1 MSMALI
7 GAATNIV
14 GGLIQGFGAKK
25 RARAAQKRYRQAERA
40 FNNLK
45 AQRQGLN
52 DLGALAKD
60 RSGDITNP
68 FANIGVATQAAE
80 FQAEEADVALA
91 NTLDTLRATGAG
103 AGGATALAQAA
114 LRSKRDIGAS
124 IEKQEIQSQMLRAQG
139 QQKAEVARAQIG
151 AQADALRIRGT
162 SFTQQM
168 REARQFRDEDRSAAL
183 LDQARMK
190 MEGAQQASR
199 AGFAS
204 ALGSL
209 GGIALGGL
217 AGGKGS
223 LAKAFGLGAGSSG
236 GGGGNPFSTIMSG
249 FSGASGTSTS
259 ASSGF
264 NFDLDYDTSSFGSG
278 ASGYFGSDRR
288 LKKDIK
294 FLRLSPSGLKIY
306 SFKYINGNKT
316 YQGVMSDE
324 IPQSA
329 VKKDI
334 DGFDLVDYS
343 QLDVEFKQI

>member
-1 MSMALI
+1 MSMALV

-25 RARAAQKRYRQAERA
+25 RAEQAEDRYKDAQRA

-45 AQRQGLN
+45 AQRQSLN

-114 LRSKRDIGAS
+114 LKSKRGISAS
-124 IEKQEIQSQMLRAQG
+124 IEKQEIQNQVLRAQG

-151 AQADALRIRGT
+151 AQADALKMRGT

-168 REARQFRDEDRSAAL
+168 REARQFRDEDRSAAIMDNAQAQML
-183 LDQARMK
+183 QAR
-190 MEGAQQASR
+190 QASQ

-217 AGGKGS
+217 VGGKGS
-223 LAKAFGLGAGSSG
+223 LSKAFGLGDNPVPDLTDTQVNLGYDPGNVGTNTSG
-236 GGGGNPFSTIMSG
+236 R
-249 FSGASGTSTS
+249 TS
-259 ASSGF
+259 F
-264 NFDLDYDTSSFGSG
+264 F
-278 ASGYFGSDRR
+278 SDRR

-294 FLRLSPSGLKIY
+294 FLKLSPSGLKIY
-306 SFKYINGNKT
+306 SFKYINGNKI

-329 VKKDI
+329 VRKHI

>member
-1 MSMALI
+1 MSMALV

-25 RARAAQKRYRQAERA
+25 RAEEAEDRYRDAQRA

-45 AQRQGLN
+45 AQRQSLN

-114 LRSKRDIGAS
+114 LKSKRGISAS
-124 IEKQEIQSQMLRAQG
+124 IEKQEIQNQVLRAQG

-151 AQADALRIRGT
+151 AQADALKMRGT

-168 REARQFRDEDRSAAL
+168 REARQFRDEDRSAAIMDNAQMQML
-183 LDQARMK
+183 Q
-190 MEGAQQASR
+190 AQQASKQ
-199 AGFAS
+199 GFAS

-217 AGGKGS
+217 IGGKGS
-223 LAKAFGLGAGSSG
+223 LAKAFGLGDNPVPDLTDTKVNLGYDPGNTGTNTSSG
-236 GGGGNPFSTIMSG
+236 TG
-249 FSGASGTSTS
+249 FM
-259 ASSGF
+259 F
-264 NFDLDYDTSSFGSG
+264 
-278 ASGYFGSDRR
+278 SDRR

-329 VKKDI
+329 VRKHI

>member
-25 RARAAQKRYRQAERA
+25 RAEAAQDRYRKAEQA

-45 AQRQGLN
+45 RQRQDLS
-52 DLGALAKD
+52 DLGALARD

-124 IEKQEIQSQMLRAQG
+124 IEKQEIQNQVLRAQG
-139 QQKAEVARAQIG
+139 QAKAEVARAQIG
-151 AQADALRIRGT
+151 AQADALKIRGR

-168 REARQFRDEDRSAAL
+168 REARQFRDEDRAAAL
-183 LDQARMK
+183 LDQSRAQMMQAR
-190 MEGAQQASR
+190 EASQ

-217 AGGKGS
+217 VGGKGS
-223 LAKAFGLGAGSSG
+223 LAKAFGLG
-236 GGGGNPFSTIMSG
+236 GNTTPDL
-249 FSGASGTSTS
+249 TSTQVDLGFDPGNVGTNT
-259 ASSGF
+259 SGR
-264 NFDLDYDTSSFGSG
+264 TSF
-278 ASGYFGSDRR
+278 FSDRR

-294 FLRLSPSGLKIY
+294 FLKLSPSGLKIY

>member
-14 GGLIQGFGAKK
+14 GGLIQGFGAKAK
-25 RARAAQKRYRQAERA
+25 ARAAQRRYRKAEQA

-45 AQRQGLN
+45 AQRQDLS
-52 DLGALAKD
+52 DLGLLAKD

-124 IEKQEIQSQMLRAQG
+124 IEKQEIQNQVLRAQG
-139 QQKAEVARAQIG
+139 QAKAEVARAQIG
-151 AQADALRIRGT
+151 AQADALKIRGR

-183 LDQARMK
+183 LDQARGQM
-190 MEGAQQASR
+190 MQAKEASQ

-223 LAKAFGLGAGSSG
+223 LAKAFGLGG
-236 GGGGNPFSTIMSG
+236 GGTILDAAGNAIPGNFTEG
-249 FSGASGTSTS
+249 QAS
-259 ASSGF
+259 AV
-264 NFDLDYDTSSFGSG
+264 NNAISFLGNNPNLLTQ
-278 ASGYFGSDRR
+278 SDRR

>member
-1 MSMALI
+1 MSMALV

-25 RARAAQKRYRQAERA
+25 RAEAAEDRYKDAQRA

-45 AQRQGLN
+45 AQRQSLN

-114 LRSKRDIGAS
+114 LKSKRGISAS
-124 IEKQEIQSQMLRAQG
+124 IEKQEIQNQVLRAQG

-151 AQADALRIRGT
+151 AQADALKIRGT

-168 REARQFRDEDRSAAL
+168 REARQFRDEDRSAAIMDNAQAQML
-183 LDQARMK
+183 QAR
-190 MEGAQQASR
+190 QASQ

-223 LAKAFGLGAGSSG
+223 LAKAFGLGG
-236 GGGGNPFSTIMSG
+236 GGQGTILDAAGNAIQGNFTSDQADAVNNAVN
-249 FSGASGTSTS
+249 FFASNPGV
-259 ASSGF
+259 F
-264 NFDLDYDTSSFGSG
+264 RQ
-278 ASGYFGSDRR
+278 SDRR

-294 FLRLSPSGLKIY
+294 FLRLSPNGLKIY

>member
-7 GAATNIV
+7 GAATNVI

-25 RARAAQKRYRQAERA
+25 RARAAQKRYKQAERA

-103 AGGATALAQAA
+103 GGGATALAQAA

-151 AQADALRIRGT
+151 AQADALKIRGR

-168 REARQFRDEDRSAAL
+168 KEARQFRDEDRSAAL

-223 LAKAFGLGAGSSG
+223 LAKAFGLGGGSGSG
-236 GGGGNPFSTIMSG
+236 GGGNAFSSIMSNM
-249 FSGASGTSTS
+249 SGAAGTSTS
-259 ASSGF
+259 ASS
-264 NFDLDYDTSSFGSG
+264 NFDFGLDYTPYGG
-278 ASGYFGSDRR
+278 QYGG
-288 LKKDIK
+288 
-294 FLRLSPSGLKIY
+294 
-306 SFKYINGNKT
+306 
-316 YQGVMSDE
+316 
-324 IPQSA
+324 
-329 VKKDI
+329 
-334 DGFDLVDYS
+334 
-343 QLDVEFKQI
+343 

>member
-1 MSMALI
+1 MSMALV

-25 RARAAQKRYRQAERA
+25 RAEAAEDRYKDAQRA

-124 IEKQEIQSQMLRAQG
+124 IEKQEIQNQVLRAQG

-151 AQADALRIRGT
+151 AQADALKIRGT

-168 REARQFRDEDRSAAL
+168 REARQFRDEDRSAAIMDNAQMQML
-183 LDQARMK
+183 QAR
-190 MEGAQQASR
+190 QASQ

-223 LAKAFGLGAGSSG
+223 LAKAFGLGDNPTVGAAGLTQTQADELQNTVS
-236 GGGGNPFSTIMSG
+236 NV
-249 FSGASGTSTS
+249 TSVL
-259 ASSGF
+259 GM
-264 NFDLDYDTSSFGSG
+264 
-278 ASGYFGSDRR
+278 SDRR

>member
-25 RARAAQKRYRQAERA
+25 RAKAAEGRYKDAQRAFSNLKGQRQA
-40 FNNLK
+40 
-45 AQRQGLN
+45 LN
-52 DLGALAKD
+52 DLGRFAKD
-60 RSGDITNP
+60 RSSDITNP
-68 FANIGVATQAAE
+68 FANIGVATQASE
-80 FQAEEADVALA
+80 FQAEEADISLA

-114 LRSKRDIGAS
+114 LKSKRGISAN
-124 IEKQEIQSQMLRAQG
+124 IEKQEIQSQQLRAQG
-139 QQKAEVARAQIG
+139 QQRAEVARAQIG
-151 AQADALRIRGT
+151 AQADALKIRGT

-168 REARQFRDEDRSAAL
+168 TEARQFRDEDRSAAL

-223 LAKAFGLGAGSSG
+223 LAKAFGLGGGQGSILDIAGNRIPGNYTQDQASAVNNAVNYLSTN
-236 GGGGNPFSTIMSG
+236 NPFSP
-249 FSGASGTSTS
+249 
-259 ASSGF
+259 
-264 NFDLDYDTSSFGSG
+264 
-278 ASGYFGSDRR
+278 SDRR

-306 SFKYINGNKT
+306 SFKYLNRNET

-324 IPQSA
+324 IPKSA

>member
-25 RARAAQKRYRQAERA
+25 RARAAKKRYKQAERA

-52 DLGALAKD
+52 DLGQLAKD

-139 QQKAEVARAQIG
+139 QQKAEVTRAQIG
-151 AQADALRIRGT
+151 AQADALRMRGT

-209 GGIALGGL
+209 GGIALGGI

-223 LAKAFGLGAGSSG
+223 LAKAFGLGGGSAG
-236 GGGGNPFSTIMSG
+236 GGGGNAFSTIMSG

-259 ASSGF
+259 ASGQFGF
-264 NFDLDYDTSSFGSG
+264 DYEPFGGQYGS
-278 ASGYFGSDRR
+278 SDRR

-306 SFKYINGNKT
+306 SFKYINGNKN

>member
-14 GGLIQGFGAKK
+14 GGLIQGFGAKDK
-25 RARAAQKRYRQAERA
+25 ARAAQRRYRKAEQA

-45 AQRQGLN
+45 RQRQDLS
-52 DLGALAKD
+52 DLGALARD

-114 LRSKRDIGAS
+114 LKSKRGISAS
-124 IEKQEIQSQMLRAQG
+124 IEKQEIQNQVLRAQG
-139 QQKAEVARAQIG
+139 QAKAEVARAQIG
-151 AQADALRIRGT
+151 AQADALKIRGR

-168 REARQFRDEDRSAAL
+168 REARQFRDEDRAAAL
-183 LDQARMK
+183 LDQSRAQMMQAR
-190 MEGAQQASR
+190 EASQ

-217 AGGKGS
+217 VGGKGS
-223 LAKAFGLGAGSSG
+223 LAKAFGLG
-236 GGGGNPFSTIMSG
+236 GNTTPDL
-249 FSGASGTSTS
+249 TSTQVDLGFDPGNVGTNT
-259 ASSGF
+259 SGR
-264 NFDLDYDTSSFGSG
+264 TSF
-278 ASGYFGSDRR
+278 FSDRR

-294 FLRLSPSGLKIY
+294 FLKLSPSGLKIY

>member
-1 MSMALI
+1 MSMALV

-25 RARAAQKRYRQAERA
+25 RAEAAEDRYKDAQRA

-114 LRSKRDIGAS
+114 LKSKRGISAS
-124 IEKQEIQSQMLRAQG
+124 IEKQEIQNQVLRAQG

-151 AQADALRIRGT
+151 AQADALKMRGT

-168 REARQFRDEDRSAAL
+168 REARQFRDEDRSAAIMDNAQAQML
-183 LDQARMK
+183 QAR
-190 MEGAQQASR
+190 QASQ

-223 LAKAFGLGAGSSG
+223 LAKAFGLGGGSSSG
-236 GGGGNPFSTIMSG
+236 GGGGNPFSTILSG
-249 FSGASGTSTS
+249 MQSAAGTSTS

-264 NFDLDYDTSSFGSG
+264 DFSSYQAPTGFYYGSG
-278 ASGYFGSDRR
+278 
-288 LKKDIK
+288 
-294 FLRLSPSGLKIY
+294 
-306 SFKYINGNKT
+306 N
-316 YQGVMSDE
+316 
-324 IPQSA
+324 
-329 VKKDI
+329 
-334 DGFDLVDYS
+334 
-343 QLDVEFKQI
+343 

>member
-25 RARAAQKRYRQAERA
+25 KARAAQKRYRKAEQA

-45 AQRQGLN
+45 RQRQDLS
-52 DLGALAKD
+52 DLGALARD

-124 IEKQEIQSQMLRAQG
+124 IEKQEIQNQVLRAQG
-139 QQKAEVARAQIG
+139 QAKAEVARAQIG
-151 AQADALRIRGT
+151 AQADALKMRGT

-183 LDQARMK
+183 LDQARGQM
-190 MEGAQQASR
+190 MQAREASQ

-217 AGGKGS
+217 VGGKGS
-223 LAKAFGLGAGSSG
+223 LAKAFGLGGGQGSILDAAGNAIPGNYTQDQADAVNNAITSIGSSL
-236 GGGGNPFSTIMSG
+236 FR
-249 FSGASGTSTS
+249 
-259 ASSGF
+259 
-264 NFDLDYDTSSFGSG
+264 
-278 ASGYFGSDRR
+278 SDRR

>member
-1 MSMALI
+1 MSMALV

-25 RARAAQKRYRQAERA
+25 RAEAAEDRYKDAQRA

-114 LRSKRDIGAS
+114 LKSKRGISAS
-124 IEKQEIQSQMLRAQG
+124 IEKQEIQNQVLRAQG

-151 AQADALRIRGT
+151 AQADALKMRGT

-168 REARQFRDEDRSAAL
+168 REARQFRDEDRSAAIMDNAQAQML
-183 LDQARMK
+183 QAR
-190 MEGAQQASR
+190 QASQ

-217 AGGKGS
+217 VGGKGS
-223 LAKAFGLGAGSSG
+223 LSKAFGLGGNANEITLNAGDA
-236 GGGGNPFSTIMSG
+236 N
-249 FSGASGTSTS
+249 
-259 ASSGF
+259 
-264 NFDLDYDTSSFGSG
+264 YDQNDPNS
-278 ASGYFGSDRR
+278 YF
-288 LKKDIK
+288 
-294 FLRLSPSGLKIY
+294 Y
-306 SFKYINGNKT
+306 EY
-316 YQGVMSDE
+316 
-324 IPQSA
+324 
-329 VKKDI
+329 
-334 DGFDLVDYS
+334 DG
-343 QLDVEFKQI
+343 

>member
-1 MSMALI
+1 MALI

-25 RARAAQKRYRQAERA
+25 RARAAQKRYKQAERA

-223 LAKAFGLGAGSSG
+223 LAKAFGLGGGSSAG
-236 GGGGNPFSTIMSG
+236 GGGGNAFSTIMSG
-249 FSGASGTSTS
+249 FSGASGTSSS

-264 NFDLDYDTSSFGSG
+264 DFNYEPPTNV
-278 ASGYFGSDRR
+278 SGYFGSDRR
-288 LKKDIK
+288 IKKDIK

>member
-25 RARAAQKRYRQAERA
+25 RAAAARDRYRKAERA

-91 NTLDTLRATGAG
+91 NTLDTLRSTGAG

-151 AQADALRIRGT
+151 AQADALRMRGT

-183 LDQARMK
+183 LDQARAR

-236 GGGGNPFSTIMSG
+236 GGGGSVFSTIIGGGGSG
-249 FSGASGTSTS
+249 G
-259 ASSGF
+259 SSGGF
-264 NFDLDYDTSSFGSG
+264 NYDTSSFGSG
-278 ASGYFGSDRR
+278 ASGLFGSDRR

-306 SFKYINGNKT
+306 SFKYINGNKN

>member
-25 RARAAQKRYRQAERA
+25 KARAAQKRYRKAEQA

-45 AQRQGLN
+45 AQRQDLS
-52 DLGALAKD
+52 DLGLLAKD

-124 IEKQEIQSQMLRAQG
+124 IEKQEIQNQVLRAQG

-151 AQADALRIRGT
+151 AQADALKIRGR

-183 LDQARMK
+183 LDQARGQM
-190 MEGAQQASR
+190 MQAREASQ

-217 AGGKGS
+217 VGGKGA
-223 LAKAFGLGAGSSG
+223 LENAFGLGG
-236 GGGGNPFSTIMSG
+236 GTITNAAGNPIPGNYTQSQANAVNSAVNFL
-249 FSGASGTSTS
+249 AS
-259 ASSGF
+259 
-264 NFDLDYDTSSFGSG
+264 NPPSFP
-278 ASGYFGSDRR
+278 SDRR

>member
-1 MSMALI
+1 
-7 GAATNIV
+7 
-14 GGLIQGFGAKK
+14 
-25 RARAAQKRYRQAERA
+25 
-40 FNNLK
+40 
-45 AQRQGLN
+45 
-52 DLGALAKD
+52 
-60 RSGDITNP
+60 
-68 FANIGVATQAAE
+68 
-80 FQAEEADVALA
+80 
-91 NTLDTLRATGAG
+91 
-103 AGGATALAQAA
+103 
-114 LRSKRDIGAS
+114 
-124 IEKQEIQSQMLRAQG
+124 
-139 QQKAEVARAQIG
+139 
-151 AQADALRIRGT
+151 
-162 SFTQQM
+162 M

-209 GGIALGGL
+209 GGIALGGI

-236 GGGGNPFSTIMSG
+236 GGGGNPFSTILSG
-249 FSGASGTSTS
+249 MQSAAGTSTS

-264 NFDLDYDTSSFGSG
+264 NFDLDYDVSSFGSG
-278 ASGYFGSDRR
+278 ASSQFGPSDRR

>member
-14 GGLIQGFGAKK
+14 GGLIQGFGAKDK
-25 RARAAQKRYRQAERA
+25 ARAAQRRYRKAEQA

-45 AQRQGLN
+45 RQRQDLS
-52 DLGALAKD
+52 DLGALARD

-124 IEKQEIQSQMLRAQG
+124 IEKQEIQNQVLRAQG
-139 QQKAEVARAQIG
+139 QAKAEVARAQIG
-151 AQADALRIRGT
+151 AQADALKIRGR

-168 REARQFRDEDRSAAL
+168 REARQFRDEDRAAAL
-183 LDQARMK
+183 LDQSRAQMMQAR
-190 MEGAQQASR
+190 EASQ

-217 AGGKGS
+217 VGGKGS
-223 LAKAFGLGAGSSG
+223 LAKAFGLG
-236 GGGGNPFSTIMSG
+236 GNTTPDL
-249 FSGASGTSTS
+249 TSTQVDLGFDPGNVGTNT
-259 ASSGF
+259 SGR
-264 NFDLDYDTSSFGSG
+264 TSF
-278 ASGYFGSDRR
+278 FSDRR

-294 FLRLSPSGLKIY
+294 FLKLSPSGLKIY

>member
-25 RARAAQKRYRQAERA
+25 KARAAQQRYRKAEQA

-45 AQRQGLN
+45 AQRQ
-52 DLGALAKD
+52 DLSDLSLLARD

-124 IEKQEIQSQMLRAQG
+124 IEKQEIQNQVLRAQG
-139 QQKAEVARAQIG
+139 QAKAEVARAQIG
-151 AQADALRIRGT
+151 AQADALKIRGR

-183 LDQARMK
+183 LDQARNQM
-190 MEGAQQASR
+190 MQAREASQ

-236 GGGGNPFSTIMSG
+236 GGGGNPFSTILSG
-249 FSGASGTSTS
+249 MQSAAGTSTS
-259 ASSGF
+259 ASSS
-264 NFDLDYDTSSFGSG
+264 FDFSTPSLNYTPYGG
-278 ASGYFGSDRR
+278 QYGPSDRR

>member
-25 RARAAQKRYRQAERA
+25 RARAAQKRYKQAERA

-151 AQADALRIRGT
+151 AQADALKIRGT

-209 GGIALGGL
+209 GGIALGGI

-236 GGGGNPFSTIMSG
+236 GGGGNPFSTILSG
-249 FSGASGTSTS
+249 MQSAAGTSTS

-264 NFDLDYDTSSFGSG
+264 DFNYEPPTDY
-278 ASGYFGSDRR
+278 SGYFGSDRR

>member
-25 RARAAQKRYRQAERA
+25 RARAAQKRYKQAERA

-223 LAKAFGLGAGSSG
+223 LAKAFGLGGGSSAG
-236 GGGGNPFSTIMSG
+236 GGGGNAFSTIMSG
-249 FSGASGTSTS
+249 FSGASGTSSS

-264 NFDLDYDTSSFGSG
+264 DFNYEPPTNV
-278 ASGYFGSDRR
+278 SGYFGSDRR
-288 LKKDIK
+288 IKKDIK

>member
-14 GGLIQGFGAKK
+14 GGLIQGFGAK
-25 RARAAQKRYRQAERA
+25 RRAAAARDRYRKAERA

-91 NTLDTLRATGAG
+91 NTLDTLRSTGAG

-124 IEKQEIQSQMLRAQG
+124 IEKQEVQSQMLRAQG

-151 AQADALRIRGT
+151 AQADALKMRGT

-183 LDQARMK
+183 LDQARAK

-223 LAKAFGLGAGSSG
+223 LAKAFGLGGGSSSG
-236 GGGGNPFSTIMSG
+236 GGGGAFSTIMSG
-249 FSGASGTSTS
+249 FGGASGTSSS

-264 NFDLDYDTSSFGSG
+264 DFNYDTSSFGSG

-288 LKKDIK
+288 IKKDIK

-334 DGFDLVDYS
+334 DGFDLVNYS